1 MKRHRIHPVSKLR
14 KKPFGEKELFTMAD
28 FSINYRLFIDPLG
41 NEHGERKKID
51 GFLDL
56 LSASG
61 VAGVLSP
68 RDGKAGRPGHP
79 ECNPCR
85 MFAAVL
91 LAFAIDGGRLRD
103 IESRCRFDMRF
114 AYFMPRDTPSHAT
127 FCRFLNRCVLPN
139 AERIF
144 SLVTS
149 EICRKM
155 GIDPCSE
162 VFVDGTKLEANAN
175 KYKFVWKPEAKMR
188 KLLRKAEETCARFG
202 VHPGKTH
209 SGYVGERSE
218 LSSLMERRL
227 EESGTAPSTLRRG
240 RGIRN
245 TKLASAYMDCLAWL
259 EKMACYQEQCNICGT
274 GRRSYYKTDHDATAM
289 CLKEDYYSGLGSSMH
304 AGYNIQAAVS
314 KGIVLSYY
322 VSQERTDYKTLPTLL
337 EVHKSRYGSYPSAVC
352 ADAGYGGTANYA
364 FLEENGIRS
373 FVKANTWEGEISGKR
388 PPLLVLGSDGERKC
402 LSGKKAEEIV
412 PPRHP
417 RTPERRFFRVKSCSG
432 CMYEEYCRKP
442 LKEKHGGRLF
452 EADPEYLRRKQK
464 SYANLLSAKGIERR
478 VNRSIQVE
486 GTFGILKQDRRYD
499 RFRRRGLGKVSME
512 AMLNFLGLN
521 IRKYLRFVETGKNPD
536 FWKAPEGLEPERPRR
551 ISRTVKNGGAKK
563 KKLQPNEA
571 ARKSYRRKERH

>member
-1 MKRHRIHPVSKLR
+1 
-14 KKPFGEKELFTMAD
+14 MAD

-68 RDGKAGRPGHP
+68 RDGKAVRPGHP
-79 ECNPCR
+79 ECDPCR

-91 LAFAIDGGRLRD
+91 LAFAIDGGRLRG

-202 VHPGKTH
+202 VHPGKAH

-304 AGYNIQAAVS
+304 AGYN
-314 KGIVLSYY
+314 
-322 VSQERTDYKTLPTLL
+322 T
-337 EVHKSRYGSYPSAVC
+337 C
-352 ADAGYGGTANYA
+352 
-364 FLEENGIRS
+364 
-373 FVKANTWEGEISGKR
+373 
-388 PPLLVLGSDGERKC
+388 
-402 LSGKKAEEIV
+402 
-412 PPRHP
+412 
-417 RTPERRFFRVKSCSG
+417 RR
-432 CMYEEYCRKP
+432 E
-442 LKEKHGGRLF
+442 
-452 EADPEYLRRKQK
+452 
-464 SYANLLSAKGIERR
+464 
-478 VNRSIQVE
+478 
-486 GTFGILKQDRRYD
+486 
-499 RFRRRGLGKVSME
+499 
-512 AMLNFLGLN
+512 
-521 IRKYLRFVETGKNPD
+521 
-536 FWKAPEGLEPERPRR
+536 
-551 ISRTVKNGGAKK
+551 
-563 KKLQPNEA
+563 
-571 ARKSYRRKERH
+571 